1 MILLLYLS
9 YLFILCTVNPDPMQD
24 KHLEYHI
31 LCSLLCVRIA
41 IKSEAENDVSVEE
54 AREAR

>member
-24 KHLEYHI
+24 KHLEFHI

-54 AREAR
+54 AR